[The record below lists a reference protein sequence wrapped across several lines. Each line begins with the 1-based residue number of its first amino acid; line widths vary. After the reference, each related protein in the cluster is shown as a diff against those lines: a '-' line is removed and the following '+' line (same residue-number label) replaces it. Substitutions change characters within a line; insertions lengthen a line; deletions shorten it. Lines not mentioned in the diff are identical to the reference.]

1 VRGGDRSGGLGPRR
15 GSSPGRPP
23 IITKITIVLRRTYDG
38 RVFID
43 DESYAALVEEVEDLR
58 DRLSVYERTG
68 ETIPFAQLVG
78 DLGLNGEVY
87 AAPAS

>member
-1 VRGGDRSGGLGPRR
+1 MIDGSG
-15 GSSPGRPP
+15 PP
-23 IITKITIVLRRTYDG
+23 VL
-38 RVFID
+38 
-43 DESYAALVEEVEDLR
+43 AALVEEVDDLR

-68 ETIPFAQLVG
+68 ETIPCAQLVG

>member
-1 VRGGDRSGGLGPRR
+1 MA
-15 GSSPGRPP
+15 GRHQER
-23 IITKITIVLRRTYDG
+23 VAGRTYDG

-43 DESYAALVEEVEDLR
+43 DESYAALVEEVDDLR

>member
-1 VRGGDRSGGLGPRR
+1 MMA
-15 GSSPGRPP
+15 
-23 IITKITIVLRRTYDG
+23 
-38 RVFID
+38 VFID

>member
-1 VRGGDRSGGLGPRR
+1 MSLQKRLEPDPARHPNGWRAATRREWRGELMMA
-15 GSSPGRPP
+15 
-23 IITKITIVLRRTYDG
+23 V
-38 RVFID
+38 VFID